1 MSSRLA
7 IAFGIAFVSVSTA
20 WAQPTG
26 NTDVPPTVPA
36 DAVHRALGEST
47 PAAAANPSAS
57 VPVGTVRV
65 TVVDSASEPVP
76 GASVE
81 LGIMVREDSQRDR
94 QRVEADSAGV
104 ATFRDLPTGASQ
116 AYRVNVYDGGAKF
129 STTPFRLPTDQGYEV
144 RITRLDTTRDDRMV
158 MTLLHRTLVEL
169 RSERLHITQLL
180 QLVNLT
186 EQQYVFPEGAKR
198 IPLPEGFLAFQSE
211 ASMGDQRVVAI
222 EDEGVAISGSLPPG
236 RTNLMWAFDLP
247 IDGREEVSIRFP
259 VGFRTMQVRVD
270 ADAPPGFEL
279 EVQGHP
285 EADRHEV
292 QGRRVLVT
300 MAQRRPQTDEALAP
314 IVIRLGGIPAPTGST
329 IRLVATG
336 AAAVFVLAALLALLF
351 LKPGVGQR
359 AMSAEVRRVRRGEL
373 LREASDLEEAFKGDE
388 VGPRYRE
395 KRLGELVDQLSLVL
409 RDDAAAAT
417 SDAKPEVPVRE
428 RSAKAYRRD
437 ALTYLALGLAFIP
450 GLPFVGLFL
459 VGSLRHALLG
469 AAKAK
474 ADERQAHLRVALG
487 AGVLVV
493 GWLGALAAGTVWLA
507 GRLM

>member
-1 MSSRLA
+1 MRAMLPACLA
-7 IAFGIAFVSVSTA
+7 IAFLIVGPVQ
-20 WAQPTG
+20 AQPEDAP
-26 NTDVPPTVPA
+26 DVPPTVPA

-47 PAAAANPSAS
+47 PAAVANPSDA
-57 VPVGTVRV
+57 VPAGAVRV
-65 TVVDSASEPVP
+65 LVVDGTSQPVP

-94 QRVEADSAGV
+94 RRVDADAAGV
-104 ATFRDLPTGASQ
+104 ATFRDLPTGSGQ
-116 AYRVNVYDGGAKF
+116 AYRINVYDGGAKF
-129 STTPFRLPTDQGYEV
+129 SSTPFRLPTDKGYDV
-144 RITRLDTTRDDRMV
+144 RITRLDTTRDERLV

-169 RSERLHITQLL
+169 RGERLKVTQLL
-180 QLVNLT
+180 QLVNLS
-186 EQQYVFPEGAKR
+186 EQQYLFPEGAKR
-198 IPLPEGFLAFQSE
+198 LALPEGFMAFQTE
-211 ASMGDQRVVAI
+211 ASMGDQRVAAV
-222 EDEGVAISGSLPPG
+222 DGEGVAISGSLPPG

-247 IDGREEVSIRFP
+247 INGREEVTIRCP

-285 EADRHEV
+285 EATRHEV

-300 MAQRRPQTDEALAP
+300 MAQRRPQTDEALSP
-314 IVIRLGGIPAPTGST
+314 IVIRLGGIPKPTGST
-329 IRLVATG
+329 IRLVSAG
-336 AAAVFVLAALLALLF
+336 AAAVFVIAALFAMLL
-351 LKPGVGQR
+351 LKPGVGYR
-359 AMSAEVRRVRRGEL
+359 AMSAELRRMRRGEL
-373 LREASDLEEAFKGDE
+373 LGEAENLEEAFKSDE

-409 RDDAAAAT
+409 RDDAAAEASDKQPQT
-417 SDAKPEVPVRE
+417 SSRK
-428 RSAKAYRRD
+428 RSAKALKRD

-474 ADERQAHLRVALG
+474 GPERARFQRIALG
-487 AGVLVV
+487 AGALVI
-493 GWLGALAAGTVWLA
+493 GWLGALVAGTAWLA